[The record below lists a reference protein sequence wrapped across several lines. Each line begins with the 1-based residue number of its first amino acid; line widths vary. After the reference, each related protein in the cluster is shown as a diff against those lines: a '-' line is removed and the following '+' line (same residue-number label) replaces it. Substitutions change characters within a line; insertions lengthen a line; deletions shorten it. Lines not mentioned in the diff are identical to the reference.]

1 MTLGDSRHW
10 VEDTPEPHAHI
21 GDSLC
26 RQALET
32 CRTRLLITAT
42 VVTLAFGVV
51 GLRLV
56 DVAAFNQPAVERPAA
71 VRGEQRQFTRSDIV
85 DRNGALLA
93 TSLATVSLS
102 ADPAR
107 ILDPVEAAT
116 KLAKVFPDKSSLDLQ
131 AQLTRETR
139 FVWIHRSLTPHQQWA
154 VNRLGI
160 PGLEFHR
167 TEKRVYPH
175 QALLAH
181 VLGFT
186 DVDNNGLAGVER
198 TFDERLR
205 GSDRPLALS
214 VDIRVQHILREAL
227 AEAMRE
233 YRAVGAAGIVMD
245 AKTGEVIAM
254 SSLPDFDPNHP
265 GEADADTRFNRA
277 TLGVYELGSTF
288 KIFNTAMALDTGA
301 VTLDHGYDA
310 TKPIR
315 VGRFTISDYQAKNR
329 WLSVPEIFIYSSNI
343 GSAKMALDIGT
354 EEQRRFFTAL
364 GFTDA
369 LALELPEVGR
379 PQTPSQWRPVN
390 TMTIAF
396 GHGMAVSPMHMAA
409 GVAAMLNGGV
419 MHQPTLVADAG
430 PRMGRRVISEDTS
443 RAMRALMYLNS
454 LEGSGRRATV
464 EGYLVGG
471 KTGTA
476 EKVGAR
482 DGYNR
487 KALISSFVGAFPM
500 QDPRF
505 IVYAVL
511 DEPKGTKA
519 THGFATGGWVAAPV
533 VKDVVRRAAPVLG
546 VTPVDAESP
555 GVRQQLAIERP
566 QETKRLA
573 SF

>member
-1 MTLGDSRHW
+1 MTLGDSRRW

-379 PQTPSQWRPVN
+379 PQTPSQWRPIN

-482 DGYNR
+482 GGYNR